1 MMRYYNSSL
10 FSAEYLSILNE
21 LNSLFGMN
29 GPIVTV
35 LRYDM
40 QLNGNY
46 KPILRR
52 VRKSLDNRIVVVG
65 STETMP
71 EFLNQVKRDF
81 PCPTHDFDN
90 SITSVGPASWDHK
103 RGL

>member
-1 MMRYYNSSL
+1 MTCINL
-10 FSAEYLSILNE
+10 ICFFVAEYLSILNE

-46 KPILRR
+46 KPVLRR
-52 VRKSLDNRIVVVG
+52 VRKSKDNRIVVVG
-65 STETMP
+65 STDTLP
-71 EFLNQVKRDF
+71 DFLNQVGSKNR
-81 PCPTHDFDN
+81 
-90 SITSVGPASWDHK
+90 I
-103 RGL
+103 

>member
-1 MMRYYNSSL
+1 MPCLHLKFL
-10 FSAEYLSILNE
+10 FAAEYLSILNE

-46 KPILRR
+46 KPVLRR
-52 VRKSLDNRIVVVG
+52 VRKSKDNRIVVVG
-65 STETMP
+65 STDTVP
-71 EFLNQVKRDF
+71 EFLNQVGSTNR
-81 PCPTHDFDN
+81 
-90 SITSVGPASWDHK
+90 
-103 RGL
+103 L